1 MIRKMTMWAITA
13 LLVVAFSAPMAFAI
27 SPQDAEEL
35 GCFKVKGTVTCP
47 TTDLPGNSD
56 ENTKGN
62 PPEATIIDETQGNLS
77 NKSPEESQDLA
88 TDECILGSPG
98 LCKQAESGKF

>member
-1 MIRKMTMWAITA
+1 MIRKMTMWAVTA
-13 LLVVAFSAPMAFAI
+13 LLVVAFSAPMALAL
-27 SPQDAEEL
+27 SPDDLEAL
-35 GCFKVKGTVTCP
+35 GCERVQGTVVCE

-56 ENTKGN
+56 LNTQGN